1 MTEEEKNQKMIRDYQ
16 LSAKGLKRDILR
28 LKLELAK
35 TTRPDDRYQL
45 ARRIEALECRS
56 EERRVWKECRS
67 RWSPYH

>member
-16 LSAKGLKRDILR
+16 LSAKG

-45 ARRIEALECRS
+45 ARRIEAPECCYYDVVWGLRAMGG
-56 EERRVWKECRS
+56 EEV
-67 RWSPYH
+67 

>member
-35 TTRPDDRYQL
+35 TTRPDDRYQQ
-45 ARRIEALECRS
+45 ARRIEALECCYYDVVWGRNAMGG
-56 EERRVWKECRS
+56 EEV
-67 RWSPYH
+67 

>member
-16 LSAKGLKRDILR
+16 LSAKGLKRDIMR

-45 ARRIEALECRS
+45 ARRIEALECCYYDVVWGLRAMGG
-56 EERRVWKECRS
+56 EEV
-67 RWSPYH
+67 

>member
-35 TTRPDDRYQL
+35 SKSADDWYHL
-45 ARRIEALECRS
+45 ARRIEALECCYYDVVWGLRAMGG
-56 EERRVWKECRS
+56 EEV
-67 RWSPYH
+67 